1 MKEYITIKNFGPIN
15 SIERLNIKPYT
26 VFIGESASG
35 KSTIMKLVCM
45 MRYLYKMANIRS
57 YLKHSNI
64 TNSPFKIRF
73 DKMMKDMGMF
83 KILREDSIIE
93 YTIEVNDNVEYT
105 IKMRN
110 RKLDKLPIISSEYLS
125 FNKISFISEHRNII
139 PIWTQQASG
148 NSGAKL
154 GFYFHETNSD
164 FISASN
170 GEKEIQLGYMNM
182 RLRISHPKGKPT
194 SYEVI
199 PNDNR
204 HKPIELREASSGI
217 QTSASLA
224 LIIKNF
230 ATEFSFKDAFK
241 RSVINYLFENDLLKK
256 FGAVREPNELSQNIY
271 VHIEE
276 PELSLFP
283 DAQCKLIDEL
293 FYTSKNAESDRKLSL
308 MFATHSPYILNYLN
322 IILNQNKKDR
332 ASLNGEELSV
342 YRIYQGEAQN
352 LIGKNNN
359 GKWLVDTYDLSETM
373 DNVYKEFLSLN
384 V

>member
-1 MKEYITIKNFGPIN
+1 
-15 SIERLNIKPYT
+15 
-26 VFIGESASG
+26 
-35 KSTIMKLVCM
+35 
-45 MRYLYKMANIRS
+45 
-57 YLKHSNI
+57 
-64 TNSPFKIRF
+64 
-73 DKMMKDMGMF
+73 MKDMGMY

-125 FNKISFISEHRNII
+125 FNKVSYVSENRNII

-293 FYTSKNAESDRKLSL
+293 FYTSKNGESDRKLSL